1 MANRLANDGRT
12 WCSLFERYN
21 SGTYNNQWMI
31 LDYKLF
37 EPGKPLQPDTFWVL
51 EQLPGIV
58 EKADKTE
65 LLEEQRYWASYNI
78 P

>member
-1 MANRLANDGRT
+1 
-12 WCSLFERYN
+12 
-21 SGTYNNQWMI
+21 MI

-37 EPGKPLQPDTFWVL
+37 EPGKPLKPDTLWIL

-58 EKADKTE
+58 EMADMTV
-65 LLEEQRYWASYNI
+65 LLEEQRYWASYNV

>member
-1 MANRLANDGRT
+1 
-12 WCSLFERYN
+12 
-21 SGTYNNQWMI
+21 MI

-37 EPGKPLQPDTFWVL
+37 EPGKPLKPDTLWIL

-58 EKADKTE
+58 HKEDMTS
-65 LLEEQRYWASYNI
+65 LLQQQGYWASYNV

>member
-1 MANRLANDGRT
+1 
-12 WCSLFERYN
+12 
-21 SGTYNNQWMI
+21 MI